1 MRLLGIGDNVLDH
14 YVDTGVKYPGG
25 NAVNV
30 TVFAA
35 RQGASDCAYIG
46 VVGDDAEGDHL
57 LESLAA
63 EGLDLSLV
71 RRAVGPNGI
80 AMVSIADDGDRV
92 FVGSNKGGVQHA
104 LRLRLTE
111 TDMTFAA
118 RADVVHSSVY
128 SSMEQYLPQLA
139 DVTKVSFDFSHRA
152 DAAYLAE
159 TCPSVTH
166 AFFSGS
172 DLDSAAVESLC
183 DSVLGYGCDSVV
195 VTRGGAGAWVATQ
208 GESFAMPAENA
219 SVVDTLGAGD
229 AFIGGF
235 LVDLYENT
243 EQGRSRISGV
253 RSAAQ
258 RGAHT
263 AAEAC
268 MENGAFGRG
277 FVG

>member
-30 TVFAA
+30 AVFAA
-35 RQGASDCAYIG
+35 RQGASHCAYIG
-46 VVGDDAEGDHL
+46 IVGSDAEGDHL

-111 TDMTFAA
+111 SDMTCAEQN
-118 RADVVHSSVY
+118 DVAHSSVY

-139 DVTKVSFDFSHRA
+139 RATMVSFDFSHRR

-159 TCPSVTH
+159 TCPSVAH
-166 AFFSGS
+166 AFFSGA
-172 DLDSAAVESLC
+172 DLDSAELNGLC
-183 DSVLGYGCDSVV
+183 DSALGYGCETVV
-195 VTRGGAGAWVATQ
+195 VTRGSAGAWVATPT
-208 GESFAMPAENA
+208 ESFAMPAEKS

-229 AFIGGF
+229 AFIAGF
-235 LVDLYENT
+235 LVSLYEQQAGAR
-243 EQGRSRISGV
+243 EAARRGADA
-253 RSAAQ
+253 AAQ
-258 RGAHT
+258 
-263 AAEAC
+263 AC

-277 FVG
+277 LQHEGAL